1 LNKGST
7 SIDTGTIEPDTTDA
21 AYRLA
26 AIVTNSDDAIVSKDL
41 NGIVMSWNPGAER
54 LFGFTSDEMIGQS
67 IRKIIPDDRQSEE
80 DHVLSVLRRGER
92 VDHFETV
99 RQRKD
104 GSLVPISLTVSPV
117 KDGRGRII
125 GASKIARDISDKKAA
140 EEAIQRSMALK
151 DQFLGLVSHELRT
164 PLSTIVANGQVLL
177 HRGDRISEEDRL
189 QALRDVVDEGERLH
203 QIVENLLLLTRLE
216 SGHIQAQAVDLPV
229 LIGRVVDSHRRRRPL
244 REVRV
249 TEPEATIPKA
259 AGDPILLRLV
269 LDNLIINADKYSPI
283 EQPID
288 VALSQDTAGRPVIKV
303 MDLGEG
309 IDSNEV
315 ERVFEPFYRS
325 DATRLTVTGMGL
337 GLAVCK
343 RVVEALD
350 GSISYEARPDG
361 GSTFCVT
368 IPAASE
374 MS

>member
-1 LNKGST
+1 LNNGST
-7 SIDTGTIEPDTTDA
+7 SIDTGTIEPDTNEA

-54 LFGFTSDEMIGQS
+54 LFGFTSEEMIGQS
-67 IRKIIPDDRQSEE
+67 IRKIIPDDLQSEE
-80 DHVLSVLRRGER
+80 DHVLSLLRRGER

-104 GSLVPISLTVSPV
+104 GSKVPISLTVSPV
-117 KDGRGRII
+117 KDGSGRII

-229 LIGRVVDSHRRRRPL
+229 LIGRVVESHRRRRPL

-249 TEPEATIPKA
+249 TEPEATSPKA
-259 AGDPILLRLV
+259 AADPVLLRLV
-269 LDNLIINADKYSPI
+269 LDNLITNADKYSPI
-283 EQPID
+283 ELPID
-288 VALSQDTAGRPVIKV
+288 VVLSQDTSGRPVIRV
-303 MDLGEG
+303 MDHGDG
-309 IDSNEV
+309 VDPDDV

-325 DATRLTVTGMGL
+325 EATRLTVTGMGL

-350 GSISYEARPDG
+350 GSIAYEARPDG
-361 GSTFCVT
+361 GPTFCVT

-374 MS
+374 PS

>member
-54 LFGFTSDEMIGQS
+54 LFGFTSEEMIGQS
-67 IRKIIPDDRQSEE
+67 IRKIIPGDRQSEE

-216 SGHIQAQAVDLPV
+216 SGQIQAQAVALPM
-229 LIGRVVDSHRRRRPL
+229 LIGRVVDSHRRHKPL
-244 REVRV
+244 REIRV